1 MKISVKTTDKN
12 YKPIVIKRCI
22 IACWILLGIC
32 LTIKLFGGNYF
43 AILCTNERF
52 IAVCDFVDRII
63 PLKIAIGCISSYIS
77 YSLFYL
83 AVLNKKWFS
92 KRELIIVLV
101 SVPIFVIIRYFTS
114 DSIGNVINLL
124 CNILQLFI
132 IPLFFEWKSRKYIIP
147 ILIFGNILNFVFQ
160 FICVITKNIGIKF
173 ISDSTLL
180 SLIFLIDTYIM
191 LALYYLYSI
200 SKGDKYM
207 SWFLNYFFGKPIA
220 TLEKMKET
228 RTKKIE
234 KLQEEIKAI
243 DEEIARQE
251 NEADK

>member
-12 YKPIVIKRCI
+12 YKPVVIKRCI

-32 LTIKLFGGNYF
+32 LVIKLFGGNYF

-52 IAVCDFVDRII
+52 TAVCNFVDEII

-83 AVLNKKWFS
+83 AMLSKKWFS
-92 KRELIIVLV
+92 KREIIIVLV
-101 SVPIFVIIRYFTS
+101 SVPVFVILRYFNS
-114 DSIGNVINLL
+114 SSLSNIINLL
-124 CNILQLFI
+124 CNIIQYFI
-132 IPLFFEWKSRKYIIP
+132 IPLFFEWKNRKYIFP
-147 ILIFGNILNFVFQ
+147 ILIFGNILNFAFQ
-160 FICVITKNIGIKF
+160 FICVIVKNIGIKF
-173 ISDSTLL
+173 ITDNTLT
-180 SLIFLIDTYIM
+180 SIIFMIDMYIM

-200 SKGDKYM
+200 SKGDKHM
-207 SWFLNYFFGKPIA
+207 GWFCNYFFGKPIA
-220 TLEKMKET
+220 TLEKMKEA
-228 RTKKIE
+228 RLYKLL

-243 DEEIARQE
+243 EEEITRQN

>member
-1 MKISVKTTDKN
+1 M
-12 YKPIVIKRCI
+12 
-22 IACWILLGIC
+22 
-32 LTIKLFGGNYF
+32 
-43 AILCTNERF
+43 
-52 IAVCDFVDRII
+52 
-63 PLKIAIGCISSYIS
+63 
-77 YSLFYL
+77 
-83 AVLNKKWFS
+83 LNKKWFS

-124 CNILQLFI
+124 CNIAQCFV

-160 FICVITKNIGIKF
+160 LICVITKNIGIKF

-200 SKGDKYM
+200 IKGDKHM
-207 SWFLNYFFGKPIA
+207 SWVLNYFFGKPIA

-234 KLQEEIKAI
+234 KPGAADHPQKSCQIKKTGLFAFTEFFQNRTVPEKDI
-243 DEEIARQE
+243 CFF
-251 NEADK
+251 